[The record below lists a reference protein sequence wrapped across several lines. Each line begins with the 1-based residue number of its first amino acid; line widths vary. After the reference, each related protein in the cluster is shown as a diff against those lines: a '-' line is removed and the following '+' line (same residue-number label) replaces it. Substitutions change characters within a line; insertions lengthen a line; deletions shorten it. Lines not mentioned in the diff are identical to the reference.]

1 MAYEIK
7 YRITTASKSNVNS
20 IVYLYEDAYAGSII
34 EYQATSLQLEYI
46 PSSDDTFEPIYVSQL
61 SLTIDVTDN
70 IANMPNFTTLDDRKY
85 FVRVVSGGVIDFQGW
100 ALSDDVQFSFNTGRK
115 ELSFNALDGLGMLE
129 RIRYDL
135 PNTIYLTQVEKA
147 IILIKDCLLKLEYPF
162 DYDIISGISFYA
174 EGMTN
179 RTSSLNAEP
188 LNQTY
193 INFATIVNENQETL
207 SCLEIL
213 TMITKSFG
221 ARLFQANGN
230 WYIVSLTQFA
240 QESYYATIY
249 NSDATVS
256 GNAVYSIK
264 GIIQG
269 YTNNTS
275 GLYFVDNSQFKLIRK
290 GYNKIRFEKK
300 IEHPSNY
307 ATNWDLKIFEYV
319 SPTVSN
325 AFGWTQVRNGGTN
338 YVKTYPNRKYNSFIL
353 DYSGTTSPFYVSV
366 SPNNLPNI
374 NSSDTINISFD
385 FAGLGAPAGGP
396 TALFILKIQV
406 NPTSGP
412 SFFLDNNKTWKEAV
426 NSLDHYYFEPFNPAD
441 VIANV
446 SVETPVCPVSG
457 QLVVELILGSG
468 TVTYWKSTIGSGDV
482 SNFNI
487 KLNSNFLG
495 LTTESYITNTDEYV
509 QEIDL
514 PMGFNDSMDGKY
526 NYKGFLSDSTGTNL
540 KNWYR
545 QEFPTDIYRSL
556 SELVVKQYS
565 NCLNKN
571 IINLDAAFMG
581 MQTTTNGRFSGAM
594 PLRAV
599 DTDPAQISVN
609 DKRYILGN
617 SNIDLPNDV
626 ITATLLE
633 INPNNISSTLTTIYD
648 SNPLST
654 VVTGFGHFRSNGFL
668 TKEAAYA
675 ATLTSNL
682 VYLDQAGVPSIGD
695 FFYQNEFLFVGFN
708 GANIWWKVLVT
719 DSYFQAYRI
728 SGAGEILETYG

>member
-61 SLTIDVTDN
+61 SLTIDVTDD
-70 IANMPNFTTLDDRKY
+70 IENMPNFTTLDDRKY
-85 FVRVVSGGVIDFQGW
+85 FVKVVSGGTTDFQGW

-129 RIRYDL
+129 RIKYDL

-179 RTSSLNAEP
+179 RTGNLNAEP

-193 INFATIVNENQETL
+193 INYASIVNDNQETL

-230 WYIVSLTQFA
+230 WNIVSITQFA
-240 QESYYATIY
+240 QDSYYTTIY
-249 NSDATVS
+249 NSDGTLS
-256 GNAVYSIK
+256 GNAISSIK
-264 GIIQG
+264 GIIEG
-269 YTNNTS
+269 YTGNDT
-275 GLYFVDNSQFKLIRK
+275 GLYFVDNSQFKLIKK
-290 GYNKIRFEKK
+290 GYNKIRFAKS
-300 IEHPSNY
+300 IQHPDNY

-338 YVKTYPNRKYNSFIL
+338 YVKPYPNRKYNSFIL
-353 DYSGTTSPFYVSV
+353 SHDLTVNPYYVSV

-374 NSSDTINISFD
+374 NSSDTITMSFD
-385 FAGLGAPAGGP
+385 FAGLGTPAGGP
-396 TALFILKIQV
+396 DALFILKIQV
-406 NPTSGP
+406 NPATGP
-412 SFFLDNNKTWKEAV
+412 SFFLDNNKVWKEAV
-426 NSLDHYYFEPFNPAD
+426 NSNDHYYFEAFNPSD
-441 VIANV
+441 VTANV
-446 SVETPVCPVSG
+446 NVETPVCPISG
-457 QLVVELILGSG
+457 QLVIELILCDNSAP
-468 TVTYWKSTIGSGDV
+468 YWKSTIGGADV

-487 KLNSNFLG
+487 KLNSNFAG
-495 LTTESYITNTDEYV
+495 LTTESYINDTNEYV
-509 QEIDL
+509 LEIDL
-514 PMGFNDSMDGKY
+514 PMGFNDSKDGKY

-545 QEFPTDIYRSL
+545 QEYSTDIYRSL

-581 MQTTTNGRFSGAM
+581 MQTNEGRFSGAM

-609 DKRYILGN
+609 SKRYILGN

-626 ITATLLE
+626 ITATLLD
-633 INPNNISSTLTTIYD
+633 INPNNIESTLTTIYN

-654 VVTGFGHFRSNGFL
+654 AVTGFGHFRSNGFL

-695 FFYQNEFLFVGFN
+695 FFYASEFLTVGFN

-719 DSYFQAYRI
+719 DTYFQAYRI

>member
-34 EYQATSLQLEYI
+34 EYQATSLQLEYL
-46 PSSDDTFEPIYVSQL
+46 PNSDDTFEPIYVSQL
-61 SLTIDVTDN
+61 SLTIDVTDD

-85 FVRVVSGGVIDFQGW
+85 FVKVVSGGVIDFQGW

-115 ELSFNALDGLGMLE
+115 ELSFNAIDGLGMLE
-129 RIRYDL
+129 RIKYEL
-135 PNTIYLTQVEKA
+135 PNTIYLTQVQKA
-147 IILIKDCLLKLEYPF
+147 ITFIKDCLLELEYPF

-179 RTSSLNAEP
+179 RTTNLSAEP

-193 INFATIVNENQETL
+193 INYATIVNDNQETL
-207 SCLEIL
+207 SCLDIL

-230 WYIVSLTQFA
+230 WHIVSITQFA
-240 QESYYATIY
+240 QDSYYTTIY
-249 NSDATVS
+249 NSDGTTS
-256 GNAVYSIK
+256 GNAISSIK
-264 GIIQG
+264 GIIEG
-269 YTNNTS
+269 YTGNDT
-275 GLYFVDNSQFKLIRK
+275 GLYFVDNSQFKLIKK
-290 GYNKIRFEKK
+290 GYNKIRFNKN

-307 ATNWDLKIFEYV
+307 ATNWDLKIYTYV

-325 AFGWTQVRNGGTN
+325 PFGWTLTRNGGTI
-338 YVKTYPNRKYNSFIL
+338 YVKPYPERKYNSFIL
-353 DYSGTTSPFYVSV
+353 DYGGTTSPFAVIV
-366 SPNNLPNI
+366 SPNNLPYV
-374 NSSDTINISFD
+374 NSSDTFNVSFD
-385 FAGLGAPAGGP
+385 FAGLGTPAGGP

-406 NPTSGP
+406 NPTSG
-412 SFFLDNNKTWKEAV
+412 SSYFLDNDKVWKVAV
-426 NSLDHYYFEPFNPAD
+426 NSQDHYYFEAFNPAD

-446 SVETPVCPVSG
+446 SVETPVCPING
-457 QLVVELILGSG
+457 QLVIELILCSG
-468 TVTYWKSTIGSGDV
+468 TATYWKSTIGGADV

-487 KLNSNFLG
+487 KLNSNFKS
-495 LTTESYITNTDEYV
+495 LTTDSYIVDNNEYV
-509 QEIDL
+509 LEIDL
-514 PMGFNDSMDGKY
+514 PMGFNDIRDGKY
-526 NYKGFLSDSTGTNL
+526 SYKGFLSDSTGLNL

-545 QEFPTDIYRSL
+545 QEYPTDIYRSL

-581 MQTTTNGRFSGAM
+581 MQTTEGRFSGAM

-609 DKRYILGN
+609 SKRYILGN

-626 ITATLLE
+626 ISATLLD
-633 INPNNISSTLTTIYD
+633 INPNNISSTLITIYD
-648 SNPLST
+648 SNELST
-654 VVTGFGHFRSNGFL
+654 TITGFGHFRSNGFL

-695 FFYQNEFLFVGFN
+695 FFYASDFLTVGFN
-708 GANIWWKVLVT
+708 VSNIWWKVLLT

>member
-61 SLTIDVTDN
+61 SLTIDVTDD

-85 FVRVVSGGVIDFQGW
+85 FVKVVSGGTTDFQGW

-129 RIRYDL
+129 RIKYDL

-179 RTSSLNAEP
+179 RTGNLNAEP

-193 INFATIVNENQETL
+193 INYASIVNDNQETL

-213 TMITKSFG
+213 RMIIKSFG
-221 ARLFQANGN
+221 SRLFQANGN
-230 WYIVSLTQFA
+230 WNIVSITQFA
-240 QESYYATIY
+240 QDSYYTTIY
-249 NSDATVS
+249 NSDGTLS
-256 GNAVYSIK
+256 GNAISSIK
-264 GIIQG
+264 GIIEG
-269 YTNNTS
+269 YTGNDT
-275 GLYFVDNSQFKLIRK
+275 GLYFVDNSQFKLIKK
-290 GYNKIRFEKK
+290 GYNKIRFAKS
-300 IEHPSNY
+300 IQHPDNY

-338 YVKTYPNRKYNSFIL
+338 YVKPYPNRKYNSFIL
-353 DYSGTTSPFYVSV
+353 SHDLTVNPYYVSV

-374 NSSDTINISFD
+374 NSSDTITMSFD
-385 FAGLGAPAGGP
+385 FAGLGTPAGGP
-396 TALFILKIQV
+396 DALFILKIQV
-406 NPTSGP
+406 NPASGP
-412 SFFLDNNKTWKEAV
+412 SFFLDNNKVWKEAV
-426 NSLDHYYFEPFNPAD
+426 NSNDHYYFEAFNPSD
-441 VIANV
+441 VTANV
-446 SVETPVCPVSG
+446 NVETPVCPISG
-457 QLVVELILGSG
+457 QLVIELILCDNSAP
-468 TVTYWKSTIGSGDV
+468 YWKSTIGGADV

-495 LTTESYITNTDEYV
+495 LTTESYITNSDEYV
-509 QEIDL
+509 LEIDL
-514 PMGFNDSMDGKY
+514 PMGFNDSNDGKY

-545 QEFPTDIYRSL
+545 QEYSTDIYRSL

-581 MQTTTNGRFSGAM
+581 MQTSEGRFSGAM
-594 PLRAV
+594 PLRAT

-633 INPNNISSTLTTIYD
+633 INPNNITSTLTTIYN

-654 VVTGFGHFRSNGFL
+654 AVTGFGHFRSNGFL

-695 FFYQNEFLFVGFN
+695 FFYASEFLTVGFN

-719 DSYFQAYRI
+719 DTYFQAYRI

>member
-61 SLTIDVTDN
+61 SLTIDVTDD

-85 FVRVVSGGVIDFQGW
+85 FVKVVSGGTTDFQGW

-129 RIRYDL
+129 RIKYDL

-179 RTSSLNAEP
+179 RTGNLNAEP

-193 INFATIVNENQETL
+193 INYASIVNDNQETL

-213 TMITKSFG
+213 RMIIKSFG
-221 ARLFQANGN
+221 SRLFQANGN
-230 WYIVSLTQFA
+230 WNIVSITQFA
-240 QESYYATIY
+240 QDSYYTTIY
-249 NSDATVS
+249 NSDGTLS
-256 GNAVYSIK
+256 GNAISSIK
-264 GIIQG
+264 GIIEG
-269 YTNNTS
+269 YTGNDT
-275 GLYFVDNSQFKLIRK
+275 GLYFVDNSQFKLIKK
-290 GYNKIRFEKK
+290 GYNKIRFAKS
-300 IEHPSNY
+300 IQHPDNY

-338 YVKTYPNRKYNSFIL
+338 YVKPYPNRKYNSFIL
-353 DYSGTTSPFYVSV
+353 SHDLTVNPYYVSV

-374 NSSDTINISFD
+374 NSSDTITMSFD
-385 FAGLGAPAGGP
+385 FAGLGTPAGGP
-396 TALFILKIQV
+396 DALFILKIQV
-406 NPTSGP
+406 NPATGP
-412 SFFLDNNKTWKEAV
+412 SFFLDNNKVWKEAV
-426 NSLDHYYFEPFNPAD
+426 NSNDHYYFEAFNPSD
-441 VIANV
+441 VTANV
-446 SVETPVCPVSG
+446 NVETPVCPISG
-457 QLVVELILGSG
+457 QLVIELILCDNSAP
-468 TVTYWKSTIGSGDV
+468 YWKSTIGGADV

-495 LTTESYITNTDEYV
+495 LTTESYITNSDEYV
-509 QEIDL
+509 LEIDL
-514 PMGFNDSMDGKY
+514 PMGFNDSNDGKY

-545 QEFPTDIYRSL
+545 QEYSTDIYRSL

-581 MQTTTNGRFSGAM
+581 MQTTEGRFSGAM
-594 PLRAV
+594 PLRAT

-633 INPNNISSTLTTIYD
+633 INPNNITSTLTTIYN

-654 VVTGFGHFRSNGFL
+654 AVTGFGHFRSNGFL

-695 FFYQNEFLFVGFN
+695 FFYASEFLTVGFN

-719 DSYFQAYRI
+719 DTYFQAYRI

>member
-34 EYQATSLQLEYI
+34 DYQATSLQLEYI

-61 SLTIDVTDN
+61 SLTIDVTDD
-70 IANMPNFTTLDDRKY
+70 IENMPNFTTLDDRKY
-85 FVRVVSGGVIDFQGW
+85 FVKVISGGTIDFQGW

-129 RIRYDL
+129 RIKYDL
-135 PNTIYLTQVEKA
+135 PNTIYLTQVQKA

-179 RTSSLNAEP
+179 RTGNLNAEP

-193 INFATIVNENQETL
+193 INYATIVNDNEETI

-213 TMITKSFG
+213 TMIVKSFG

-230 WYIVSLTQFA
+230 WHIVSITQFA
-240 QESYYATIY
+240 QDSYYTTIY
-249 NSDATVS
+249 NSDGTLS
-256 GNAVYSIK
+256 GNAISSIK
-264 GIIQG
+264 GIIEG
-269 YTNNTS
+269 YTNNDT
-275 GLYFVDNSQFKLIRK
+275 GLYFVDNSQFKLIKK
-290 GYNKIRFEKK
+290 GYNKIRFAKS
-300 IEHPSNY
+300 IQHPDNY

-338 YVKTYPNRKYNSFIL
+338 YVKAYPNRKYNSFIL
-353 DYSGTTSPFYVSV
+353 SHDLTVNPYYVSV

-374 NSSDTINISFD
+374 NSSDTITMSFD
-385 FAGLGAPAGGP
+385 FAGLGTPAGGP
-396 TALFILKIQV
+396 DALFILKIQV
-406 NPTSGP
+406 NPASGP
-412 SFFLDNNKTWKEAV
+412 SFFLDNNKIWKEAV
-426 NSLDHYYFEPFNPAD
+426 NSNDHYYFEAFNPSD
-441 VIANV
+441 VTANV
-446 SVETPVCPVSG
+446 NVETPVCPISG
-457 QLVVELILGSG
+457 QLVIELILCDNSAP
-468 TVTYWKSTIGSGDV
+468 YWKSTIGGADV

-495 LTTESYITNTDEYV
+495 LTTESYITNSDEYV
-509 QEIDL
+509 LEIDL
-514 PMGFNDSMDGKY
+514 PMGFNDSNDGKY

-545 QEFPTDIYRSL
+545 QEYSTDIYRSL

-571 IINLDAAFMG
+571 IINLDAGFMG
-581 MQTTTNGRFSGAM
+581 MQTTEGRFSGAM
-594 PLRAV
+594 PLRAT

-633 INPNNISSTLTTIYD
+633 INPNNITSTLTTIYN

-654 VVTGFGHFRSNGFL
+654 AVTGFGHFRSNGFL

-695 FFYQNEFLFVGFN
+695 FFYASEFLTVGFN

-719 DSYFQAYRI
+719 DTYFQAYRI

>member
-1 MAYEIK
+1 MAYAVK
-7 YRITTASKSNVNS
+7 YIINTASKSNVS
-20 IVYLYEDAYAGSII
+20 STVYLYEDGYAGAPI
-34 EYQATSLQLEYI
+34 EYQAISLQLEYI

-61 SLTIDVTDN
+61 SLTIDVTDD
-70 IANMPNFTTLDDRKY
+70 IENMPNFTTLDDRKY
-85 FVRVVSGGVIDFQGW
+85 FVKVVSGGNIDFQGW
-100 ALSDDVQFSFNTGRK
+100 ALSDNVQFSFNTGRK

-129 RIRYDL
+129 RIKYDL
-135 PNTIYLTQVEKA
+135 PSTIYLTQVQKA

-179 RTSSLNAEP
+179 RTSNLNAEP

-193 INFATIVNENQETL
+193 INYATIVNDNEETI

-213 TMITKSFG
+213 TMIVKSFG

-230 WYIVSLTQFA
+230 WHIVSITQFA
-240 QESYYATIY
+240 QDSYYATIY

-256 GNAVYSIK
+256 GNAIYNIK

-269 YTNNTS
+269 YTNNTT
-275 GLYFVDNSQFKLIRK
+275 GLYFVDNSQFKLIKK
-290 GYNKIRFEKK
+290 GYNKIRFEKN
-300 IEHPSNY
+300 IEHPNNY
-307 ATNWDLKIFEYV
+307 ATNWDLKIYEYV

-338 YVKTYPNRKYNSFIL
+338 YVKAYPNRKYNSFIL
-353 DYSGTTSPFYVSV
+353 SHDLTVNPYYVSV

-374 NSSDTINISFD
+374 NSSDTITISFD
-385 FAGLGAPAGGP
+385 FAGLGTPAGGP
-396 TALFILKIQV
+396 DALYILKIQV
-406 NPTSGP
+406 NPATGP
-412 SFFLDNNKTWKEAV
+412 SYFLDNNKAWKEVV
-426 NSLDHYYFEPFNPAD
+426 NTGDHYYFEAFNPAD
-441 VIANV
+441 PISNV
-446 SVETPVCPVSG
+446 NLETPVCPVSG
-457 QLVVELILGSG
+457 ALVIELILCDNSAP
-468 TVTYWKSTIGSGDV
+468 YWKSTIAGADV

-509 QEIDL
+509 LEIDL
-514 PMGFNDSMDGKY
+514 PMGFNDSKDGKY
-526 NYKGFLSDSTGTNL
+526 NYRGFLSDVNGLNL

-545 QEFPTDIYRSL
+545 QEYSTDVYRSL

-581 MQTTTNGRFSGAM
+581 MQTNEGRFSGAM
-594 PLRAV
+594 PLRAT
-599 DTDPAQISVN
+599 DTDPAQISVTN
-609 DKRYILGN
+609 KRYILGN

-633 INPNNISSTLTTIYD
+633 INPNNITSTLNTIYN

-654 VVTGFGHFRSNGFL
+654 AITGFGHYRSNGYI
-668 TKEAAYA
+668 TKESALAAP
-675 ATLTSNL
+675 LTENL
-682 VYLDQAGVPSIGD
+682 IYLDQAGVPSIGD
-695 FFYQNEFLFVGFN
+695 FFYTNEFLNVGFN

-719 DSYFQAYRI
+719 DTYFQAYRI

>member
-7 YRITTASKSNVNS
+7 YIITTASKSNVNS
-20 IVYLYEDAYAGSII
+20 VVYLYEDGYVGSTI
-34 EYQATSLQLEYI
+34 EYQAISLQLEYI

-61 SLTIDVTDN
+61 SLTIDVTDD

-85 FVRVVSGGVIDFQGW
+85 FVKVVSGGTIDFQGW

-135 PNTIYLTQVEKA
+135 PETIYLTQLQKA

-179 RTSSLNAEP
+179 RTGNLNADP

-193 INFATIVNENQETL
+193 INYATIVNNNQQTL

-230 WYIVSLTQFA
+230 WNIVSITQFA
-240 QESYYATIY
+240 QDSYYTTIY
-249 NSDATVS
+249 NSDGTIS
-256 GNAVYSIK
+256 GNAISNIEGVIE
-264 GIIQG
+264 G
-269 YTNNTS
+269 YTGNDT
-275 GLYFVDNSQFKLIRK
+275 GLFFVDNSQFKLIKK
-290 GYNKIRFEKK
+290 GYNKIRFVKTV
-300 IEHPSNY
+300 EHPDNY
-307 ATNWDLKIFEYV
+307 ATNWDLKIYEYI
-319 SPTVSN
+319 SPTVTN

-338 YVKTYPNRKYNSFIL
+338 YVKPYPERKYNSFIL
-353 DYSGTTSPFYVSV
+353 SHDLTVNPYYVSV

-374 NSSDTINISFD
+374 NSGDTVSMSFD
-385 FAGLGAPAGGP
+385 FAGLGIPAGGP
-396 TALFILKIQV
+396 DALFILKIQV
-406 NPTSGP
+406 NPASGP
-412 SFFLDNNKTWKEAV
+412 SYFLDNNKAWKEAV
-426 NSLDHYYFEPFNPAD
+426 NSNDHYYFEAFNPAD
-441 VIANV
+441 AIVNV
-446 SVETPVCPVSG
+446 SVTTPLCPVNG
-457 QLVVELILGSG
+457 LLVIELILCDASAP
-468 TVTYWKSTIGSGDV
+468 YWKSTIGGADV
-482 SNFNI
+482 SNFKIN
-487 KLNSNFLG
+487 LDSNFIG
-495 LTTESYITNTDEYV
+495 LTTESFITDINEYV
-509 QEIDL
+509 LEIDL
-514 PMGFNDSMDGKY
+514 PMGFNNSKDGKY
-526 NYKGFLSDSTGTNL
+526 NYRGFLSDSTGLNL

-545 QEFPTDIYRSL
+545 QEYPTDVYRSL

-571 IINLDAAFMG
+571 IINIDAAFMG
-581 MQTTTNGRFSGAM
+581 MQTADGRFSGAM
-594 PLRAV
+594 PLTAV
-599 DTDPAQISVN
+599 DTDPAQISVTN
-609 DKRYILGN
+609 KKYILGN

-633 INPNNISSTLTTIYD
+633 INPDNIESTLTTIYN
-648 SNPLST
+648 SNPFST
-654 VVTGFGHFRSNGFL
+654 EETGFGHFRSNGFL
-668 TKEAAYA
+668 TKELALAS
-675 ATLTSNL
+675 TLTSNL
-682 VYLDQAGVPSIGD
+682 IYLDQIGVPSVGD
-695 FFYQNEFLFVGFN
+695 FFYASEFLTVGFN

-719 DSYFQAYRI
+719 DTYAPAYRI

>member
-7 YRITTASKSNVNS
+7 YTITTASKSNVNS
-20 IVYLYEDAYAGSII
+20 VVYLYEDAYAGSII

-61 SLTIDVTDN
+61 SLTIDVTDD

-85 FVRVVSGGVIDFQGW
+85 FVKVVSGGTTDFQGW

-129 RIRYDL
+129 RIKYDL

-179 RTSSLNAEP
+179 RTGNLNAEP

-193 INFATIVNENQETL
+193 INYASIVNDNQETL

-213 TMITKSFG
+213 RMIIKSFG
-221 ARLFQANGN
+221 SRLFQANGN
-230 WYIVSLTQFA
+230 WNIVSITQFA
-240 QESYYATIY
+240 QDSYYTTIY
-249 NSDATVS
+249 NSDGTLS
-256 GNAVYSIK
+256 GNAISSIK
-264 GIIQG
+264 GIIEG
-269 YTNNTS
+269 YTGNDT
-275 GLYFVDNSQFKLIRK
+275 GLYFVDNSQFKLIKK
-290 GYNKIRFEKK
+290 GYNKIRFAKS
-300 IEHPSNY
+300 IQHPDNY

-338 YVKTYPNRKYNSFIL
+338 YVKPYPNRKYNSFIL
-353 DYSGTTSPFYVSV
+353 SHDLTVNPYYVSV

-374 NSSDTINISFD
+374 NSSDTITMSFD
-385 FAGLGAPAGGP
+385 FAGLGTPAGGP
-396 TALFILKIQV
+396 DALFILKIQV
-406 NPTSGP
+406 NPATGP
-412 SFFLDNNKTWKEAV
+412 SFFLDNNKVWKEAV
-426 NSLDHYYFEPFNPAD
+426 NSNDHYYFEAFNPSD
-441 VIANV
+441 VTANV
-446 SVETPVCPVSG
+446 NVETPVCPISG
-457 QLVVELILGSG
+457 QLVIELILCDNSAP
-468 TVTYWKSTIGSGDV
+468 YWKSTIGGADV

-495 LTTESYITNTDEYV
+495 LTTESYITNSDEYV
-509 QEIDL
+509 LEIDL
-514 PMGFNDSMDGKY
+514 PMGFNDSNDGKY

-545 QEFPTDIYRSL
+545 QEYSTDIYRSL

-581 MQTTTNGRFSGAM
+581 MQTTEGRFSGAM
-594 PLRAV
+594 PLRAT

-633 INPNNISSTLTTIYD
+633 INPNNITSTLTTIYN

-654 VVTGFGHFRSNGFL
+654 AVTGFGHFRSNGFL

-695 FFYQNEFLFVGFN
+695 FFYASEFLTVGFN

-719 DSYFQAYRI
+719 DTYFQAYRI

>member
-7 YRITTASKSNVNS
+7 YTITTASKSNVNS
-20 IVYLYEDAYAGSII
+20 VVYLYEDGYVGTPI
-34 EYQATSLQLEYI
+34 EYQAISLQLEYI

-61 SLTIDVTDN
+61 SLTIDVTDD
-70 IANMPNFTTLDDRKY
+70 IENMPNFTTLDDRKY
-85 FVRVVSGGVIDFQGW
+85 FVKVVSGGITDFQGW

-129 RIRYDL
+129 RIKYDL

-179 RTSSLNAEP
+179 RTGNLNAEP

-193 INFATIVNENQETL
+193 INYASIVNDNQETL

-213 TMITKSFG
+213 RMIIKSFG
-221 ARLFQANGN
+221 SRLFQANGN
-230 WYIVSLTQFA
+230 WNIVSITQFA
-240 QESYYATIY
+240 QDSYYTTIY
-249 NSDATVS
+249 NSDGTLS
-256 GNAVYSIK
+256 GNAISSIK
-264 GIIQG
+264 GIIEG
-269 YTNNTS
+269 YTGNDT
-275 GLYFVDNSQFKLIRK
+275 GLYFVDNSQFKLIKK
-290 GYNKIRFEKK
+290 GYNKIRFAKS
-300 IEHPSNY
+300 IQHPDNY

-338 YVKTYPNRKYNSFIL
+338 YVKAYPNRKYNSFIL
-353 DYSGTTSPFYVSV
+353 SHDLTVNPYYVSV

-374 NSSDTINISFD
+374 NSSDTITMSFD
-385 FAGLGAPAGGP
+385 FAGLGTPAGGP
-396 TALFILKIQV
+396 DALFILKIQV
-406 NPTSGP
+406 NPATGP
-412 SFFLDNNKTWKEAV
+412 SFFLDNNKIWKEAV
-426 NSLDHYYFEPFNPAD
+426 NSNDHYYFEAFNPSD
-441 VIANV
+441 VTANV
-446 SVETPVCPVSG
+446 NVETPVCPISG
-457 QLVVELILGSG
+457 QLVIELILCDNSAP
-468 TVTYWKSTIGSGDV
+468 YWKSTIGGADV

-495 LTTESYITNTDEYV
+495 LTTESYITNSDEYV
-509 QEIDL
+509 LEIDL
-514 PMGFNDSMDGKY
+514 PMGFNDSNDGKY

-545 QEFPTDIYRSL
+545 QEYSTDIYRSL

-581 MQTTTNGRFSGAM
+581 MQTTEGRFSGAM
-594 PLRAV
+594 PLRAT

-633 INPNNISSTLTTIYD
+633 INPNNITSTLTTIYN

-654 VVTGFGHFRSNGFL
+654 AVTGFGHFRSNGFL

-695 FFYQNEFLFVGFN
+695 FFYASEFLTVGFN

-719 DSYFQAYRI
+719 DTYFQAYRI